1 MKNEGIRFGTIR
13 EYCSCIDRVSIC
25 MHETLQYENYPF
37 IRDVPASYDE
47 LYLYGFGIIESEFPD
62 EDRIRLKR
70 CIEIMLSKEPR
81 DIREGAYEPG
91 FPH

>member
-13 EYCSCIDRVSIC
+13 EYCSRIDRVSIC
-25 MHETLQYENYPF
+25 MNETLQYENYPF

-47 LYLYGFGIIESEFPD
+47 LYLYGFGIIKSEFPD
-62 EDRIRLKR
+62 EDGTQLKK